1 MARSVKLYEAVRG
14 DECVSGTAQEVA
26 DRIGI
31 DKRRFYPLVK
41 RGKVIRGWSVRQTG
55 IQDRRVKFA
64 AYYVFDENREDP
76 IIGNAEEVAEII
88 GIMTPNYLS
97 SIADNGR
104 LTKNWYYV
112 ERVKEGDHENRT
124 NFG

>member
-1 MARSVKLYEAVRG
+1 
-14 DECVSGTAQEVA
+14 
-26 DRIGI
+26 
-31 DKRRFYPLVK
+31 
-41 RGKVIRGWSVRQTG
+41 
-55 IQDRRVKFA
+55 VKFA

-76 IIGNAEEVAEII
+76 IVGNAEEVAEII

-112 ERVKEGDHENRT
+112 ERVKEGEHENRT